1 MTYDDLELARQYA
14 AMAEAPDAP
23 PWCRLIRELLEE
35 EPIRPPV
42 CGLSVERDSRPKLFD
57 GPANSGGMAG
67 APLPDYRSRLLTN
80 ADGDTAQISE
90 PDDATVDATPPNV
103 SSPIARIPAWVM
115 FLVTSALLVVV
126 TLVGGALIG
135 GAVWL
140 VRWIAR

>member
-1 MTYDDLELARQYA
+1 MQRGYTIYPQ
-14 AMAEAPDAP
+14 
-23 PWCRLIRELLEE
+23 
-35 EPIRPPV
+35 PIRPPV

-115 FLVTSALLVVV
+115 FWVTFIILALTVLA
-126 TLVGGALIG
+126 LVGVWHV
-135 GAVWL
+135 AVWL
-140 VRWIAR
+140 LDWSLR

>member
-1 MTYDDLELARQYA
+1 MQRGYTIYPQ
-14 AMAEAPDAP
+14 
-23 PWCRLIRELLEE
+23 
-35 EPIRPPV
+35 PIRPPV
-42 CGLSVERDSRPKLFD
+42 CSE
-57 GPANSGGMAG
+57 
-67 APLPDYRSRLLTN
+67 LPYRSRLLVN
-80 ADGDTAQISE
+80 ADGDTADLSMDWPEQRMAD
-90 PDDATVDATPPNV
+90 PDDATVDVNPPTV